1 MDMDTEVRQ
10 LKQSFGKA
18 VLWILFLLVVATG
31 TTYAWFTLSGL
42 ASTNVTPMGGSISN
56 GDASL
61 LISASRLGPFDKNC
75 ELVLDR
81 SV

>member
-1 MDMDTEVRQ
+1 MDTEVRQ

-42 ASTNVTPMGGSISN
+42 ASTNVTPMAGTIS
-56 GDASL
+56 
-61 LISASRLGPFDKNC
+61 
-75 ELVLDR
+75 
-81 SV
+81 